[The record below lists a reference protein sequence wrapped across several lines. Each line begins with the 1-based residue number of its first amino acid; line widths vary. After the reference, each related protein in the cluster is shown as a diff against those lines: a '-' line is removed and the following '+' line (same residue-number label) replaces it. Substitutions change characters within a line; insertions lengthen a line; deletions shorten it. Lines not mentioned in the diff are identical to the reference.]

1 MLLIWR
7 KVISL
12 CWLRKPIM
20 DHQITAVS
28 LKKHHNLSYLFKQ
41 HLAKM
46 KAGKLFLQ
54 TKTLVFIR
62 LFLLGYTFMTTWQ
75 PWHALKNRFAC
86 SKWTNVTYICINIY
100 MLLIQVCLFVLQAA
114 SLTARR
120 VPVIQCSWGWTRS
133 RTSERTEL
141 RPTHTPVQ
149 HLNIYVNSC
158 FQTRQPVTTILLIIS
173 TSVLTVCKN
182 WTLASPHF

>member
-1 MLLIWR
+1 
-7 KVISL
+7 
-12 CWLRKPIM
+12 
-20 DHQITAVS
+20 
-28 LKKHHNLSYLFKQ
+28 
-41 HLAKM
+41 M
-46 KAGKLFLQ
+46 KAGKYFLQ

-62 LFLLGYTFMTTWQ
+62 LFLLGYLWQ
-75 PWHALKNRFAC
+75 LGNHDMLWKTGLHVGNGQMWHIF
-86 SKWTNVTYICINIY
+86 CINIYIYIY
-100 MLLIQVCLFVLQAA
+100 MLLIQLCLYVLQAA

-149 HLNIYVNSC
+149 HRNIYVNSC
-158 FQTRQPVTTILLIIS
+158 FQTRQLVTTIVLIIS

-182 WTLASPHF
+182 WTLASP